1 MAERMHKGAVI
12 QGYLSFVKHKWGQE
26 GLDQCCQAAGLRID
40 GIDTEKMYPI
50 ENGQAVLE
58 WIRATKGIEYVRM
71 AGNHTVKN
79 LGSLAYL
86 VRFVNIKHLL
96 KRAKDNY
103 ANTFNYGAVSVLSD
117 EFAKRAQ
124 VIMKNANFYEESN
137 AAWVGAFEGMLEVT
151 RTKGTVKQ
159 NKCQLKGDDYDEFL
173 LDWE

>member
-1 MAERMHKGAVI
+1 MTQRQHKGAVI
-12 QGYLSFVKHKWGQE
+12 LGYLSFIKHQWGQD
-26 GLDQCCQAAGLRID
+26 GLGECLAS
-40 GIDTEKMYPI
+40 TELDIEEIQPESLYPI
-50 ENGQAVLE
+50 ETGQAVLE
-58 WIRATKGIEYVRM
+58 WISKAKGMDYVRM

-103 ANTFNYGAVSVLSD
+103 KETFSYGAVSVMED
-117 EFAKRAQ
+117 DYGKRAL

-137 AAWVGAFEGMLEVT
+137 MAWLGAFEGIMEVT

-159 NKCQLKGDDYDEFL
+159 NKCQMMGDEYDEFL
-173 LDWE
+173 LDWS